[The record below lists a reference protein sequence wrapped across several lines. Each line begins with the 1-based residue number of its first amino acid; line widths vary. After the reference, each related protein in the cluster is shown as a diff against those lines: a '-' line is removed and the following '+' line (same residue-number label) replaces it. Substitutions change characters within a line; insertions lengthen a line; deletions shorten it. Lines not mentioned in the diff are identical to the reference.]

1 MHVPGPLPAGVRP
14 QENRSL
20 AVQVPGVFA
29 MPLPTEPQAFAIQA
43 NMAARNP
50 NLVVNT
56 GFRFFDTYDFYLDA
70 KAGIRRRAR
79 QAASMSPP
87 LPPAHAR
94 SRSTP
99 SDRSA
104 DGLVP
109 CAWQP
114 DSAGP
119 L

>member
-1 MHVPGPLPAGVRP
+1 MNSGHSFSSMARSAHRGGLMHVPGPLPAGVRP
-14 QENRSL
+14 RGNRSL

-70 KAGIRRRAR
+70 KAGIAGVRAKR
-79 QAASMSPP
+79 P
-87 LPPAHAR
+87 R
-94 SRSTP
+94 
-99 SDRSA
+99 
-104 DGLVP
+104 
-109 CAWQP
+109 
-114 DSAGP
+114 
-119 L
+119 

>member
-14 QENRSL
+14 RENRSL

-79 QAASMSPP
+79 QAASMITSPP
-87 LPPAHAR
+87 PAPTQAR
-94 SRSTP
+94 SP
-99 SDRSA
+99 SKPP
-104 DGLVP
+104 G
-109 CAWQP
+109 W
-114 DSAGP
+114 
-119 L
+119 